1 MSRRKESESNSW
13 ELLPSSLADVE
24 TIRKYCRRLVLRRA
38 AFSAGVSALPIP
50 GLDIA
55 ADLSFLASVIND
67 INIEFGLSP
76 DQIMRLQPK
85 MRLIAYEM
93 MVGMG
98 GVLIGKVVT
107 REVVAQLLKRSG
119 LKMLTRYTAK
129 IVPIAGQI
137 VSASI
142 GFATFRAVA
151 NQHIDACAI
160 TVTKML
166 TQIDA

>member
-1 MSRRKESESNSW
+1 MSRKESNAW

-24 TIRKYCRRLVLRRA
+24 LIRKNCRRLVLRRA
-38 AFSAGVSALPIP
+38 AMSAGVSALPIP

-55 ADLSFLASVIND
+55 ADLSFLANVIND
-67 INIEFGLSP
+67 INVEFGLSP
-76 DQIMRLQPK
+76 DQIMRLQPQ
-85 MRLIAYEM
+85 MRLVVYEM

-119 LKMLTRYTAK
+119 LKMLARYTAK

-137 VSASI
+137 ASATI

-151 NQHIDACAI
+151 NQHIDACAV
-160 TVTKML
+160 TVTELMARN
-166 TQIDA
+166 DV

>member
-1 MSRRKESESNSW
+1 MSRSKKSNTW
-13 ELLPSSLADVE
+13 ELLPASLDDIE
-24 TIRKYCRRLVLRRA
+24 TIRKNCRRLVLRRA
-38 AFSAGVSALPIP
+38 AVSAGVSALPIP

-55 ADLSFLASVIND
+55 ADLSFLAGAIND

-76 DQIMRLQPK
+76 DQIGQLQPK

-98 GVLIGKVVT
+98 GVLVGKVVT

-119 LKMLTRYTAK
+119 LKMLVQHTAK

-142 GFATFRAVA
+142 GFATFRVVA

-160 TVTKML
+160 TVTEML
-166 TQIDA
+166 ARNDK